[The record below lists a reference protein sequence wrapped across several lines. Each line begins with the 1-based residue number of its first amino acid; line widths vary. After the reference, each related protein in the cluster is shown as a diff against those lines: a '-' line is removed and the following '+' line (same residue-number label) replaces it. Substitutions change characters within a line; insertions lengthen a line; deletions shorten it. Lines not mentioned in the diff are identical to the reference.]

1 MAKKKLSLKPVEATL
16 EKILTALEAESKKV
30 SGKKKTTVD
39 EEITAIKALIA
50 QVPPACRRYN
60 VG

>member
-16 EKILTALEAESKKV
+16 KKIVTKLEKESTTLT
-30 SGKKKTTVD
+30 GKKKTTID
-39 EEITAIKALIA
+39 GEITAIKTLIK
-50 QVPPACRRYN
+50 QVPTGCKKYN